1 MKNSISL
8 GNKMLRRCLSFMMIG
23 SFAFFWIGQMTLPFE
38 NQLNNESYQI
48 YEPTW
53 EQVLPDGSRVP
64 IEVPGYCEA
73 EYAEWVTIETQLPA
87 NQENTS
93 ICMRSMQQE
102 LKIYVGDELRQEYS
116 TLETQPFGKTSTMTY
131 VIFELNK
138 EDAGKIL
145 RIDFMTDS
153 FYTGYVSEMYQGRR
167 TDIIGH
173 FSRQYAPSVVAAM
186 LIWFIGAFV
195 SFAGFYVHRF
205 YKTEVELVHLGNTV
219 VLLTSWLLVE
229 SKIRQF
235 LFPNS
240 TIAMLM
246 GFLLIALLP
255 YPLASYLNCVQKF
268 RYKKAYTAIGICVA
282 INFSVIVLLQIL
294 NIRDFFE
301 TMTCSH
307 VIIILLIITMAV
319 TIIRDLIKGYI
330 SEYREVAI
338 GLVAIMVSGVFEVAL
353 SHIVS
358 ATLNGISLCIGS
370 AILLV
375 AAGLKAARDIFNI
388 EREKQMALA
397 SSASK
402 AQFLANMSHE
412 IRTPI
417 NTVIGMNE
425 MILRENQNEEIEE
438 YANNIKS
445 ASYLLLGLINDV
457 LDFSK
462 IEAGKLKIVEQDY
475 YLADLLN
482 DIVLSTQMRMQQK
495 PLQFKVCVD
504 ENMPTQ
510 LRGDDLRI
518 RQIMNNLLSNA
529 VKYTEQGSVSFTAK
543 GEQDEN
549 GYVLVLSVED
559 TGIGIKQED
568 MKNLFSSFERLE
580 LNKNRYIEGTGLG
593 LNITERLV
601 SIMDGKIDVESEYGK
616 GSCFTVHIPQQ
627 IVSDEPMGPLED
639 GRRKTLKEDETKKT
653 VYIPDKKILVVD
665 DTKMNLAVVK
675 ALLKRTGAQL
685 DTASGGMEC
694 FELTKRTQYDLIL
707 MDHMMP
713 EPDGVQTLHLI
724 KEDEDNLN
732 KETPI
737 VILTA
742 NAIAGMREQYLQE
755 GFVDYLSKPIEVDRL
770 EEVLEKFLK

>member
-1 MKNSISL
+1 
-8 GNKMLRRCLSFMMIG
+8 
-23 SFAFFWIGQMTLPFE
+23 MT
-38 NQLNNESYQI
+38 
-48 YEPTW
+48 
-53 EQVLPDGSRVP
+53 
-64 IEVPGYCEA
+64 
-73 EYAEWVTIETQLPA
+73 
-87 NQENTS
+87 
-93 ICMRSMQQE
+93 
-102 LKIYVGDELRQEYS
+102 
-116 TLETQPFGKTSTMTY
+116 
-131 VIFELNK
+131 
-138 EDAGKIL
+138 
-145 RIDFMTDS
+145 
-153 FYTGYVSEMYQGRR
+153 
-167 TDIIGH
+167 
-173 FSRQYAPSVVAAM
+173 
-186 LIWFIGAFV
+186 
-195 SFAGFYVHRF
+195 
-205 YKTEVELVHLGNTV
+205 
-219 VLLTSWLLVE
+219 
-229 SKIRQF
+229 
-235 LFPNS
+235 
-240 TIAMLM
+240 
-246 GFLLIALLP
+246 
-255 YPLASYLNCVQKF
+255 YLNCVQGR
-268 RYKKAYTAIGICVA
+268 RYEKVYIVLGVWTA
-282 INFSVIVLLQIL
+282 INFVIVVFLQIT

-301 TMTCSH
+301 TMTSSH
-307 VIIILLIITMAV
+307 LIIIALIFTMAI
-319 TIIRDLIKGYI
+319 TIIRDVMKGYVKA
-330 SEYREVAI
+330 YREVAI
-338 GLVAIMVSGVFEVAL
+338 GFVAIMVAGVFEIAL
-353 SHIVS
+353 TYIVS
-358 ATLNGISLCIGS
+358 ARLNGISLCIGLVV
-370 AILLV
+370 LLI
-375 AAGLKAARDIFNI
+375 AAALKTIRDTFNI
-388 EREKQMALA
+388 EKEKQIAIA
-397 SSASK
+397 ASASK

-425 MILRENQNEEIEE
+425 MILRENENEEIDE
-438 YANNIKS
+438 YAHNIKS
-445 ASYLLLGLINDV
+445 ASQMLLSLINDV

-462 IEAGKLKIVEQDY
+462 IEAGKLQIVEKEY
-475 YLADLLN
+475 YLADMLN

-694 FELTKRTQYDLIL
+694 FELTKQTQYDLIL